1 MPVSH
6 IIILLFYILSVILLL
21 YGGFWLVGMDL
32 AYLLRYLYSREIRE
46 SRRTFMGIA
55 RDILDEEFY
64 KVCIFLKL
72 NPDTTPKP
80 RLIIDFRYEKEP
92 GGRFLPPRFIFVQH
106 TDNIT
111 GLYKTLRHEVIHYI
125 HYNYLRDKIPWSMR
139 ETFVS
144 KVTKYMDR

>member
-1 MPVSH
+1 LILGYTIV
-6 IIILLFYILSVILLL
+6 IILYIFCIALLL
-21 YGGFWLVGMDL
+21 YSGLWLASIDL
-32 AYLLRYLYSREIRE
+32 SYLFRYLYDRRFREA
-46 SRRTFMGIA
+46 RRTFIGIA
-55 RDILDEEFY
+55 RDVLDEEFR
-64 KVCIFLKL
+64 KVCILFKL

-92 GGRFLPPRFIFVQH
+92 GGGFLPPGFIFVQH

-111 GLYKTLRHEVIHYI
+111 GLHKTLRHEVIHYI

-144 KVTKYMDR
+144 KVIKYVDK